1 MKTTDVGLLVCW
13 NAVSPPQKKKTN
25 KCEVN
30 VGECSFLLIGY
41 GVFFIKSWHDAVQQ
55 PQGRQSPLID
65 NLFARSVLGCR
76 LQLRLSSKEDGSGGV
91 STLDFIFHN
100 INWKCFGFFFVVLHI
115 FLFLCTKEHLA
126 KTNCEN
132 FTSSSFTSGVCAR
145 KL

>member
-13 NAVSPPQKKKTN
+13 NAVSPPLKKKTN

-30 VGECSFLLIGY
+30 VGESSFLLIGY

-76 LQLRLSSKEDGSGGV
+76 LQLRLSSKEDGNVGV

-100 INWKCFGFFFVVLHI
+100 INWKCFGVFFCCSSHFFVPSYKRTPGKNKLWKLHQLVFHI
-115 FLFLCTKEHLA
+115 WCLCT
-126 KTNCEN
+126 
-132 FTSSSFTSGVCAR
+132 
-145 KL
+145 